1 MGLGRLVR
9 QVQVEYKVQL
19 DPRVPSEVQA
29 PLDLMVR
36 RDLPDPLEVLVSLA
50 PLVLQALQ
58 GLLDL
63 KVPLDLLVVPEQ
75 LVQMV
80 QLELPE

>member
-1 MGLGRLVR
+1 VGLGRLVR